1 MNITETNKQI
11 IEHLAAGKVYKEIAA
26 AMNMKVRTIRDRVD
40 TLKKQFDCT
49 TVAQLVVKVTQMTP

>member
-1 MNITETNKQI
+1 MNLTETNKQI

-26 AMNMKVRTIRDRVD
+26 AMDMKARTIRDRVD
-40 TLKKQFDCT
+40 TLKKQFNCT